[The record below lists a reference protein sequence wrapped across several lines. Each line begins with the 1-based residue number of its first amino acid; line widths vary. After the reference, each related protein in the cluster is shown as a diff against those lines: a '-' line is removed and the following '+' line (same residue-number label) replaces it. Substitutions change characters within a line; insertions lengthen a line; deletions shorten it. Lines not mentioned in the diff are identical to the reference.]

1 MNASRL
7 PAALALSFNALVWG
21 LSWWPFRQ
29 FQSVGLHPLWTT
41 VLIYA
46 LAVLVISIV
55 QRGAWAQ
62 VLGTPTLW
70 VLVLAAG
77 TTNATFN
84 WAVSIGD
91 VVRVVLLF
99 YLMPLWSVLLA
110 RLLLNER
117 LTIFSG
123 LRVVLALTGA
133 AVVLAPKGGGWPV
146 PGSLPDLLAIVGG
159 MSFALNNVMLRR
171 ERHRSEASRAL
182 AMFLGGALVS
192 AVLAILL
199 VRQGQAAWPSLLPP
213 VWGLAAVGVG
223 ALFLISNLALQF
235 GAARLPAN
243 ATAVIMLLEVPV
255 ASGSALLLGGG
266 QLTASVAAGGLLIL
280 SAALLAALEHSRP
293 AKS

>member
-29 FQSVGLHPLWTT
+29 FQGVGLHPLWATA
-41 VLIYA
+41 LIYA
-46 LAVLVISIV
+46 LAVLVICAARR
-55 QRGAWAQ
+55 QAWGQ
-62 VLGTPTLW
+62 VLRTPTLW

-110 RLLLNER
+110 RLLLRER
-117 LTIFSG
+117 LTLFSG
-123 LRVVLALTGA
+123 LRVLLALSGA
-133 AVVLAPKGGGWPV
+133 FVVLAPEGGGWPV
-146 PGSLPDLLAIVGG
+146 PGSLPDALAIIGG
-159 MSFALNNVMLRR
+159 VSFALNNVMLRR
-171 ERHRSEASRAL
+171 EAQRSEAARAL

-192 AVLAILL
+192 AVLATLL
-199 VRQGQAAWPSLLPP
+199 VRQGQAGWPPLLAPG
-213 VWGLAAVGVG
+213 WALAALSIG
-223 ALFLISNLALQF
+223 ALFLLSNLTLQY

-266 QLTASVAAGGLLIL
+266 QLTTSVSVGGLLIL
-280 SAALLAALEHSRP
+280 SAALLAAFEHSRP
-293 AKS
+293 SKF